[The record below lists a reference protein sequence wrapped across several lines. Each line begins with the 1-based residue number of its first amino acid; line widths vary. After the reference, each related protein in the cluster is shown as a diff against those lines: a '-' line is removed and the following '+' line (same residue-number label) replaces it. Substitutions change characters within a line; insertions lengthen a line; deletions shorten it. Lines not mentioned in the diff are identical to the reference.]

1 MPNFLRVDY
10 IPFFELVNRY
20 SRACHPAA
28 SLLVYS
34 PRRFPMYGLAGLVVL
49 VLDIIA
55 IVDCLKS
62 NADTVKKLLWILAIL
77 FLPLVGML
85 LYFLLERGK

>member
-1 MPNFLRVDY
+1 
-10 IPFFELVNRY
+10 
-20 SRACHPAA
+20 
-28 SLLVYS
+28 
-34 PRRFPMYGLAGLVVL
+34 MYPLIGLVVL

-62 NADTVKKLLWILAIL
+62 NADTVKKLLWILLIL

-85 LYFLLERGK
+85 LYFLIGRGN